1 MYSLFC
7 QINATEPYF
16 WTMNFSSKLLEDAV
30 GQFSRLPGVG
40 KRGALRLVLH
50 LLRQDEEE
58 VVALGESL
66 IKMRKEITYCKECH
80 NISDSDICE
89 ICKDQSRD
97 KSIICVVEDI
107 RDIMAIE
114 NTHQYKGVYHVLGGI
129 ISPMNGIGP
138 DDLTVDSLV
147 SKVMEG
153 EIKEVVLALNTTLE
167 GDTTNFF
174 LFKKLKDTNVEITT
188 IARGIAVGDELEY
201 VDDVTLGRSMMN
213 RTPYETVLAR

>member
-1 MYSLFC
+1 M
-7 QINATEPYF
+7 
-16 WTMNFSSKLLEDAV
+16 
-30 GQFSRLPGVG
+30 
-40 KRGALRLVLH
+40 VLH
-50 LLRQDEEE
+50 LLHQDEEQ
-58 VVALGESL
+58 VVSLGESM
-66 IKMRKEITYCKECH
+66 IKMRKEITFCKECH
-80 NISDSDICE
+80 NISDTDRCE
-89 ICKDQSRD
+89 ICKDANRD
-97 KSIICVVEDI
+97 TTMVCVVEDI

-138 DDLTVDSLV
+138 DDLNIETLV
-147 SKVMEG
+147 SKVNEG
-153 EIKEVVLALNTTLE
+153 EIKEVILALNTTLE

-174 LFKKLKDTNVEITT
+174 LFKKLKDANVEITT